1 MKKSLVT
8 TIFCLTL
15 ITFSSFIKAAPVLID
30 FDDVVGSRVDITSRY
45 AALGVT
51 LNAIDNPFPLFGAFP
66 APDTLPAI
74 QGGVSTWTEGFA
86 SALSPP
92 QVAVSSPFAGEPD
105 YGNNGILISFAFD
118 VKSVSLV
125 GIDNGTNLD
134 TDDESV
140 TLTAYDASGNKIG
153 QVYSTTNLPNAF
165 GYDQTPASIDMLGI
179 RYVAF
184 NYTDSNFGFYS
195 IDNLQFEAASP
206 VPEPNMIFLLSAGLI
221 ALVGLRRKFTRAYAQ

>member
-1 MKKSLVT
+1 MKKSLIT
-8 TIFCLTL
+8 TTFCLTL

-30 FDDVVGSRVDITSRY
+30 FDDVIGSRIDITNRY
-45 AALGVT
+45 AGLGVT
-51 LNAIDNPFPLFGAFP
+51 LNAIDNPFPLSGAFP
-66 APDTLPAI
+66 APDILPVTL
-74 QGGVSTWTEGFA
+74 GGVSTWTEGFA

-105 YGNNGILISFAFD
+105 YGDGGILISFAFD
-118 VKSVSLV
+118 VNSVSLV
-125 GIDNGTNLD
+125 GVDNGTNSG

-153 QVYSTTNLPNAF
+153 QIYSTTNLPSTL
-165 GYDQTPASIDMLGI
+165 GYDQTSASIALPGI

-195 IDNLQFEAASP
+195 IDNLEFVATP
-206 VPEPNMIFLLSAGLI
+206 IPEPNMIFLLSAGLI
-221 ALVGLRRKFTRAYAQ
+221 ALVGFRRKFGRIYA